1 MSISFLY
8 ENEASS
14 AGFRFVIGVDEAG
27 RGPLAGPVV
36 ACAVLLKNKKFLS
49 RIDDSKKITSRQRE
63 AAFHEIHQNAYVGV
77 GVVSEI
83 VIDTINIVEATYQA
97 MAMAVSRIIETLPSS
112 RITQSSFHKKVLLLV
127 DGNSFKSSLPYSYK
141 TVVDGDC
148 LCMSIACASIVAKVT
163 RDRILDAYDQV
174 FPQYGFKQHK
184 GYGTE
189 EHREAIKRF
198 GPSLIHRKTYSW
210 I

>member
-1 MSISFLY
+1 VSISFLY
-8 ENEASS
+8 ENEART

-36 ACAVLLKNKKFLS
+36 ACAVLLKNKKFLN
-49 RIDDSKKITSRQRE
+49 RIDDSKKITPRQRE

-77 GVVSEI
+77 GVVSEA
-83 VIDTINIVEATYQA
+83 VIDTINIVEATYHA
-97 MAMAVSRIIETLPSS
+97 MSMAVSRIIETFPSS
-112 RITQSSFHKKVLLLV
+112 QITRNNFHKKVLLLV
-127 DGNSFKSSLPYSYK
+127 DGNSFKTPLPYSYK
-141 TVVDGDC
+141 TVVDGDS
-148 LCMSIACASIVAKVT
+148 LSMSIACASIVAKVT
-163 RDRILDAYDQV
+163 RDRILDAYDQI

-189 EHREAIKRF
+189 EHRDALRKF

-210 I
+210 V